1 MHMRACPLCVH
12 YRKCEPWPNQRHLL
26 YIAGLVVFCFVFL
39 TFVDECHGMV
49 FALVSPCV
57 FCPRRSSEID
67 GRLRVLFNGV
77 VVSLFLGCWSPVR
90 MLQEA
95 CRGFVILIVSSC
107 WDM

>member
-1 MHMRACPLCVH
+1 MAQPKAFALRSRAGRLS
-12 YRKCEPWPNQRHLL
+12 
-26 YIAGLVVFCFVFL
+26 FCFCFN
-39 TFVDECHGMV
+39 FVDECHGMV

-77 VVSLFLGCWSPVR
+77 VVSLFLRCWSPVR

-107 WDM
+107 WNM